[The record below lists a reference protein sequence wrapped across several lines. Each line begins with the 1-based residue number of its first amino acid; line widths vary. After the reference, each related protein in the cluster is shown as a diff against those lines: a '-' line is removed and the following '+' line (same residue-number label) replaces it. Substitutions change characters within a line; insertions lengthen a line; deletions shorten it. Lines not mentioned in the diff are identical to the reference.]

1 MSLIINHTLIPGR
14 RECTF
19 EDLKDEEIRK
29 IFEYLGMKDRSFL
42 SLMSKRFNNIF
53 KTVRIWCVQG
63 SVSMSVSVC
72 SKGSGRL
79 QGLVDR
85 IPVIKSIK
93 VSAVTEEDVNLLAAK
108 HPELMSL
115 DLSFG
120 PRTGLV
126 QGSWVMLKYLKITRH
141 AQVFRETPLCEIKT
155 EVLKSL
161 WLEDCLP
168 VDLDKFLVVQQNL
181 VCLKLIGCRLGA
193 DGSQI
198 KGICESLTKLE
209 TLDLSKNP
217 DLTDEGVE
225 ILADS
230 RLSTSLR
237 SLCLTATGITGTAI
251 GSLCKFRN
259 LHTLAVASNKF
270 ADEGLAEY
278 LKGQGDIMRNIRVM
292 NISNIKMTDH
302 GVEMLLE
309 VFPGVEDLDLSKNLE
324 LTNKTIESI
333 TSKVACLTRLS
344 VYGTE
349 INNDGMR
356 LLSKY
361 AKLKVLE
368 GPTSSLLEE
377 TTNRLRAACPKLVIR
392 KIEYWGDWDG
402 YDDDMVDMYDNW
414 GSDDDYDQYD
424 FDHGDYEY
432 GGDYDAGY
440 MDPEDYNGYDS
451 DFEIPDDHLDA
462 MFADYDPD
470 NPPPDYYY
478 GDEELEHQEAA
489 EDMDVLVE
497 QEIEAAADDLQL
509 QLAID
514 DQDNSDDWHT
524 DEEEDVPHEDVDVGE
539 QQQHE
544 VHGVV
549 HNSVDQEDV
558 VVEYVVEEVDVVEDF
573 EVDVHD
579 GYQGDDVDV
588 DVYDYED
595 YQDYGGDYHDY
606 GSDYSDY

>member
-344 VYGTE
+344 VYGTD

-392 KIEYWGDWDG
+392 KIEYAAPNPADRDG
-402 YDDDMVDMYDNW
+402 YDDDMAVMRWYMSYVD
-414 GSDDDYDQYD
+414 
-424 FDHGDYEY
+424 
-432 GGDYDAGY
+432 
-440 MDPEDYNGYDS
+440 
-451 DFEIPDDHLDA
+451 IP
-462 MFADYDPD
+462 
-470 NPPPDYYY
+470 
-478 GDEELEHQEAA
+478 
-489 EDMDVLVE
+489 
-497 QEIEAAADDLQL
+497 
-509 QLAID
+509 
-514 DQDNSDDWHT
+514 
-524 DEEEDVPHEDVDVGE
+524 
-539 QQQHE
+539 
-544 VHGVV
+544 
-549 HNSVDQEDV
+549 
-558 VVEYVVEEVDVVEDF
+558 
-573 EVDVHD
+573 
-579 GYQGDDVDV
+579 
-588 DVYDYED
+588 
-595 YQDYGGDYHDY
+595 
-606 GSDYSDY
+606 